1 MSSKR
6 NHVQTMVLT
15 ALFAAIIFIFT
26 AYILHIPFLTG
37 YIHFGDTFIYLA
49 ASLLPAPYA
58 VAAAAIGA
66 GLSDLLTFP
75 IWVGPTLLIKSLTA
89 LCFSSKTSRIVCKR
103 NILGLVLA
111 FFTSVVGYYI
121 ATGLLFQ
128 DWLIPMIRIGT
139 DIVPPLVCAVLYL
152 ALGKI
157 LDQMKIRSFI
167 HH

>member
-1 MSSKR
+1 MSSKS
-6 NHVQTMVLT
+6 NHVQTLVLT

-49 ASLLPAPYA
+49 ASLLPPPYA

-89 LCFSSKTSRIVCKR
+89 LCFSSKTTRIVCKR
-103 NILGLVLA
+103 NILGVVLA
-111 FFTSVVGYYI
+111 FFISVIGYYI

-128 DWLIPMIRIGT
+128 DWLIPMIRLGT

-152 ALGKI
+152 ALGRI

>member
-1 MSSKR
+1 
-6 NHVQTMVLT
+6 MVLT